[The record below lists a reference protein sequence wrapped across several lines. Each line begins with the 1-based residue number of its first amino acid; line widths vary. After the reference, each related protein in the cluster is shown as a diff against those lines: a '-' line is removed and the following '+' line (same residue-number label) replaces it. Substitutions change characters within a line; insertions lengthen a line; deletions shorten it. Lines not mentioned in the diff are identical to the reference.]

1 MYLRTPKRYRQ
12 GQRRSIISLR
22 WLWLWLLTPLIVAAG
37 VYLYNNREGI
47 TPQVR
52 EVIAGIV
59 DSAQDAMAT
68 VTAPTPLPTADPSQ
82 RQAQADAAWVRG
94 NIEDAVSLYEEISP
108 ALPNDVNLHYRIALG
123 LIMDGRLRE
132 ALAAAENAVTADPYS
147 PDAWAIRAMALNWN
161 ERNGEAIASA
171 LHAISLAGQDNPRAR
186 ARAEAFLAEAYL
198 DAGQYDRALS
208 TVERALETDP
218 NSFEAYRV
226 RARHKQEVQFL
237 FDAALADYQTAYDLA
252 PNLSYLAVDL
262 ALIHINLGD
271 SDTGLGILRDLIELN
286 PRNTRALFW
295 LGALYLN
302 TVGSPEQA
310 SDYLTRCVELDPES
324 INCHYTLGRAQ
335 HRLQNYAS
343 AYESFRTA
351 VDLGTTNPRHYWWAG
366 RAQVLLGNCPAA
378 VPYFRTGYGMA
389 REGGDEALIADFE
402 DQMRSCQ
409 MFADLPPEPDAEAT
423 EEPLRDES

>member
-22 WLWLWLLTPLIVAAG
+22 WLWLWALTPLVVLAG
-37 VYLYNNREGI
+37 AHIYNNRAAI
-47 TPQVR
+47 TPQV
-52 EVIAGIV
+52 EQAIARLAER
-59 DSAQDAMAT
+59 AQEAMAT
-68 VTAPTPLPTADPSQ
+68 VTAPTPLPTADPGQ
-82 RQAQADAAWVRG
+82 RLALADAAWVRG
-94 NIEDAVSLYEEISP
+94 NIEEALNLYQEIAP
-108 ALPNDVNLHYRIALG
+108 ALPNDVSLHYRVALG
-123 LIMDGRLRE
+123 LLMDGRARD
-132 ALAAAENAVTADPYS
+132 ALPAAERAITADPYA

-161 ERNGEAIASA
+161 GRSGEAIASA
-171 LHAISLAGQDNPRAR
+171 LHALSLAGQDNPRAR
-186 ARAEAFLAEAYL
+186 ARAQAFLAEAYL

-208 TVERALETDP
+208 AVERALEIDP

-226 RARHKQEVQFL
+226 RARHKQEVQFQ
-237 FDAALADYQTAYDLA
+237 FREALDDYQAAYDLA
-252 PNLSYLAVDL
+252 PNLTYLAIDL
-262 ALIHINLGD
+262 ALGYINVGD
-271 SDTGLGILRDLIELN
+271 SDTGLGILRDVIDLN

-310 SDYLTRCVELDPES
+310 SDYLTRCVEIDPQS

-343 AYESFRTA
+343 AFESFKAA
-351 VDLGTTNPRHYWWAG
+351 VDLGTTSARHYWWAG

-378 VPYFRTGYGMA
+378 VPYFRAGYALA
-389 REGGDEALIADFE
+389 RQGGDEALIADYE

-409 MFADLPPEPDAEAT
+409 MFADLPTAVPEAPGG
-423 EEPLRDES
+423 ES

>member
-22 WLWLWLLTPLIVAAG
+22 WLWLWLLTPVIVLAG
-37 VYLYNNREGI
+37 MYIYNNRAGI
-47 TPQVR
+47 TPQI
-52 EVIAGIV
+52 EQVITGLV
-59 DSAQDAMAT
+59 DTAQDAMAT
-68 VTAPTPLPTADPSQ
+68 VTAPTPLPTADPGQ
-82 RQAQADAAWVRG
+82 RLTQADSAWVRG
-94 NIEDAVSLYEEISP
+94 NIEEAISLYQEISP
-108 ALPNDVNLHYRIALG
+108 ALPNDVTLHYRIALG
-123 LIMDGRLRE
+123 LIMDARVRE
-132 ALAAAENAVTADPYS
+132 ALPAAERAITADPYS

-161 ERNGEAIASA
+161 RRNGEAIASA
-171 LHAISLAGQDNPRAR
+171 QQAISLAGQDNPRAR

-198 DAGQYDRALS
+198 DSGQYDRALT

-226 RARHKQEVQFL
+226 RARHKQEVQFQ
-237 FDAALADYQTAYDLA
+237 FQDALADYQAAYDLA
-252 PNLSYLAVDL
+252 PNLTYLAIDL
-262 ALIHINLGD
+262 GLIYINIGD
-271 SDTGLGILRDLIELN
+271 SDTGMGILRDVIDLN

-310 SDYLTRCVELDPES
+310 SDYLSRCVELDPES

-343 AYESFRTA
+343 AYESFRAA
-351 VDLGTTNPRHYWWAG
+351 VDLGTTNARHYWWAG

-378 VPYFRTGYGMA
+378 VPYFRTGYAMA
-389 REGGDEALIADFE
+389 RESGDEALIADYE

-409 MFADLPPEPDAEAT
+409 MFADLPAEEVA
-423 EEPLRDES
+423 EETDDSEE